1 MAELLRQG
9 AALTEL
15 ACPACSSPLVRLKN
29 GDLWCARDEKKVIVV
44 KKGEEPPN
52 VARSTAFDN
61 LEATLMTKLQE
72 IQQKM
77 QQEKDADQLQKLAST
92 LSGLLDSLEKTRKAK
107 KT

>member
-29 GDLWCARDEKKVIVV
+29 GNLWCARDEKKVVVV
-44 KKGEEPPN
+44 KEGEEPPN
-52 VARSTAFDN
+52 VARSTAFDS
-61 LEATLMTKLQE
+61 LETTLMTKVQE

-77 QQEKDADQLQKLAST
+77 QQEKDVDQLQKLAST

-107 KT
+107 RT

>member
-29 GDLWCARDEKKVIVV
+29 GNLWCARDEKIVV
-44 KKGEEPPN
+44 VVKEGEEPPN
-52 VARSTAFDN
+52 VTRSTAFES
-61 LEATLMTKLQE
+61 LETTLMTKVQE

-77 QQEKDADQLQKLAST
+77 QLEKDVDQLQKLAGT
-92 LSGLLDSLEKTRKAK
+92 LSELLDSLEKTRKAK